1 MIVTCE
7 NCHAS
12 YKLDASV
19 LDPAGSRVRCTN
31 CGHVFIAYPP
41 PEVSPPADDE
51 QLFGAGGRLVAGA
64 VDDKP
69 GLDVEA
75 SRAPE
80 NGAETAF
87 PSDWNLDEE
96 DDGAATFETDGT
108 DGLELD
114 LDLDFDE
121 AEERGGALTE
131 EIQELDLNLDLEE
144 ADTSLAPTAGGD
156 QGLDL
161 DLDLELDGELS
172 EDLLPGR
179 TKGSED
185 LDLGLEPLGSEP
197 VQTETEVFEQEEIDL
212 GDIDKMLHADEEAMS
227 TEKADPDGDDTGAE
241 TDSLGIETAEIAAD
255 LVRRASQTEAEVDLY
270 GEETGAPRDRA
281 GDEEIASLGEVYTLR
296 TATDA
301 DGQTTLTAEREPI
314 VAREEA
320 MAPPA
325 RRRFTWLWVLLVLLG
340 LAGGGVYW
348 AWQQGFD
355 LASLKQLLGQPAAD
369 EAGNLK
375 ISTLAIDSRF
385 VDNATA
391 GRLFIITG
399 KARNDY
405 DHPRSRIQIKG
416 SLLAKG
422 KRLVGSETVFCGN
435 VLTDLDLNRLEM
447 AEIQRRLDQ
456 QTGAN
461 DSNLEVPTGGLVPF
475 MVVFSNLPPDLEE
488 FTIEVVS
495 SSR

>member
-7 NCHAS
+7 NCHVS

-41 PEVSPPADDE
+41 PEVPVPADDE
-51 QLFGAGGRLVAGA
+51 RPPGAGGSPVAGA
-64 VDDKP
+64 VDDGP
-69 GLDVEA
+69 SLDFDA
-75 SRAPE
+75 SPRSE
-80 NGAETAF
+80 KGVETAF
-87 PSDWNLDEE
+87 PPDWRLDEE
-96 DDGAATFETDGT
+96 DERVAGLEADGT
-108 DGLELD
+108 DGLGLDLD

-121 AEERGGALTE
+121 AGERAGAATE
-131 EIQELDLNLDLEE
+131 EIQD
-144 ADTSLAPTAGGD
+144 
-156 QGLDL
+156 LDL
-161 DLDLELDGELS
+161 DLDLEETETSLEPTAGGDQDLDLDLDLDLDGELG

-179 TKGSED
+179 TNGSED

-212 GDIDKMLHADEEAMS
+212 GDIDKMLHSDEEAMS

-241 TDSLGIETAEIAAD
+241 TDSLGIETAQIAAD
-255 LVRRASQTEAEVDLY
+255 LARVSQTEAEVDLY

-281 GDEEIASLGEVYTLR
+281 GDEEIADPGEVYTLR
-296 TATDA
+296 TASDA
-301 DGQTTLTAEREPI
+301 DGQISLTAEAEPI
-314 VAREEA
+314 VAREA
-320 MAPPA
+320 MAAPA
-325 RRRFTWLWVLLVLLG
+325 RRRFTWLWVLLVLPG
-340 LAGGGVYW
+340 LAGGGGYW

-405 DHPRSRIQIKG
+405 DHPRSRIQIKS

-435 VLTDLDLNRLEM
+435 VLTDLDLSCLEM

-456 QTGAN
+456 QAGAN
-461 DSNLEVPTGGLVPF
+461 DSNLEVSPGGLVPF
-475 MVVFSNLPPDLEE
+475 MVAFSNLPPDLEE